1 MKLARNSIA
10 RWLLEKLLSSF
21 LISALLVWGPFIGLH
36 IENLGMGTTYTVITS
51 VTLMISLLSYL
62 LVPTEIETLNKI
74 KNSWKRIKGEKEKQE
89 I

>member
-1 MKLARNSIA
+1 
-10 RWLLEKLLSSF
+10 
-21 LISALLVWGPFIGLH
+21 
-36 IENLGMGTTYTVITS
+36 
-51 VTLMISLLSYL
+51 MISLLSYL

>member
-1 MKLARNSIA
+1 MKLSRNNIA

-36 IENLGMGTTYTVITS
+36 IETFGMGTTYTIITS

-62 LVPTEIETLNKI
+62 LVPTEIETINKI
-74 KNSWKRIKGEKEKQE
+74 RNSWKRLKGEKEE
-89 I
+89 